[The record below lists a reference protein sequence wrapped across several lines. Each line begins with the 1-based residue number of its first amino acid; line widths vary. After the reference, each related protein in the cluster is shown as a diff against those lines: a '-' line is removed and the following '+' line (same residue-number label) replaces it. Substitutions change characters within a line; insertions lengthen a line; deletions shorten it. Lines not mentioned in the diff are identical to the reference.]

1 MTHPTEL
8 SDLDRIVAHLMRE
21 LDDEINWYE
30 NDGTPPTAEQAKEWE
45 DERFAAYQQQYDGK
59 AKDKCGRDPANDQD
73 NISVRKRMLGRQQ
86 ESRRGKLFARF
97 SDDVAG
103 LVVKASM
110 TLQNCVESL
119 AELQSNL
126 TDNLPLKASIIASE
140 FTALNVRLED
150 SINASFPDGV
160 AGLDNYDDEL
170 PEGIPSYEN
179 FKTSVMAA
187 QEEVMNANVEAVD
200 NAIIE
205 LKAGVAAAIEEDL
218 SDDVVEF
225 MEDDGEEL
233 KGTIVAAI
241 KAALE
246 VE

>member
-1 MTHPTEL
+1 
-8 SDLDRIVAHLMRE
+8 MRE

-73 NISVRKRMLGRQQ
+73 NISVRKRILGRQQ

-103 LVVKASM
+103 LVVKAAM
-110 TLQNCVESL
+110 TLKNCVTELS
-119 AELQSNL
+119 ELQVSL
-126 TDNLPLKASIIASE
+126 IDNLPLKASVISSE

-150 SINASFPDGV
+150 MVNASFPDGV
-160 AGLDNYDDEL
+160 VGLDNYDDEL
-170 PEGIPSYEN
+170 PEGIPSYTD
-179 FKTSVMAA
+179 FKTSLMAA
-187 QEEVMNANVEAVD
+187 QEEILNANVEAVD
-200 NAIIE
+200 DAIIE
-205 LKAGVAAAIEEDL
+205 LKVGVAAAIEEDL
-218 SDDVVEF
+218 SDDVIEF
-225 MEDDGEEL
+225 IEDDGEEL
-233 KGTIVAAI
+233 KANIVTAI

>member
-1 MTHPTEL
+1 M
-8 SDLDRIVAHLMRE
+8 
-21 LDDEINWYE
+21 
-30 NDGTPPTAEQAKEWE
+30 
-45 DERFAAYQQQYDGK
+45 
-59 AKDKCGRDPANDQD
+59 
-73 NISVRKRMLGRQQ
+73 
-86 ESRRGKLFARF
+86 
-97 SDDVAG
+97 AG

-110 TLQNCVESL
+110 TLKNCVESL

-218 SDDVVEF
+218 SDDVVDF